1 MESPDPGKRF
11 DLNITIIAGSFVA
24 SSVFVAMFLPSLV
37 DSGAMHP
44 NKANA
49 DVLQICALVAVA
61 GGFVSRNVLRRLPNM
76 GPAQQRLLG
85 AVIPFAIWES
95 AVVLSTIALILGGE
109 AISSYVLTGVAIGAM
124 ITNWPGNSN

>member
-24 SSVFVAMFLPSLV
+24 SSVFVAMFLPALV
-37 DSGAMHP
+37 DTGAMHS

-61 GGFVSRNVLRRLPNM
+61 GGFVSRNVLRRMPRM
-76 GPAQQRLLG
+76 APAQQRLLG
-85 AVIPFAIWES
+85 AVIPFAIWEA
-95 AVVLSTIALILGGE
+95 AVLLSTVALILGGE